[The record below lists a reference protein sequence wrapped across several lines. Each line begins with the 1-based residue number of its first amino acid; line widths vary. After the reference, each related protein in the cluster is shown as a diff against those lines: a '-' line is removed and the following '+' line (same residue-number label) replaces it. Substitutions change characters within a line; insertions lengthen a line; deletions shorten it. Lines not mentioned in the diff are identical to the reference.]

1 MSVREALRALPPVC
15 PCALHTRTRSG
26 PTATVQVCSTA
37 CLWAPSTEGRIAL
50 LSGPL
55 LTPRLLCYPAARVK
69 ASVMSNEDVL
79 RSEVPWPS
87 FAAAGIISREQLEMI
102 YALDK
107 QPTASQ
113 VAVFHEKG
121 TAIVTLF
128 IDIINGINK
137 EDVICYTLAMLDEI
151 MGADTKVPAFFPK
164 LAAETNGAADP
175 VKPLLKLLTR
185 STVFIVEKAASI
197 IAKIVGAPI
206 PAGAPEAVAATFE
219 LHLSSFSEWVVT
231 ALKEVDPAVAAESA
245 TTAAAM
251 SGLQALVSTQRGRT
265 AALEAQALLPLS
277 TLITASS
284 MSNSS
289 STVQLLYQSL
299 FALWSFSYSPE
310 AAMEMASSKVGLV
323 AKLVDIVK
331 SSPKEKVIRV
341 GLSTMRNLLGIGSA
355 SNDMVVFGLMPV
367 LESMQARKFA
377 DEDIP
382 EDVELLYNTLQVN
395 LTGLTSWDVYK
406 TELESGK
413 LEWSPSHKSE
423 NFWKDNFKA
432 FEGGQCASIKQLI
445 ALLSSDDTQ
454 VLAIAC
460 NDIAE
465 FIKFHPEGRRL
476 MTTYGAKPLAMQ
488 AMKHPDPTVQKYA
501 LTCVQRLMVINW
513 EYLNRQ

>member
-1 MSVREALRALPPVC
+1 
-15 PCALHTRTRSG
+15 
-26 PTATVQVCSTA
+26 
-37 CLWAPSTEGRIAL
+37 
-50 LSGPL
+50 
-55 LTPRLLCYPAARVK
+55 
-69 ASVMSNEDVL
+69 MSNEDVL

-102 YALDK
+102 YSLDK

-113 VAVFHEKG
+113 VAVFHDKG
-121 TAIVTLF
+121 TAVVSLF

-151 MGADTKVPAFFPK
+151 MGDPKVPAFFPK

-206 PAGAPEAVAATFE
+206 PADAPQSVVGTFE

-367 LESMQARKFA
+367 LEGMQVRKFA

-382 EDVELLYNTLQVN
+382 DDVELLYNTLQVN

-445 ALLSSDDTQ
+445 ALLSSEDPQ

-488 AMKHPDPTVQKYA
+488 VMKHPDPAVQKYA

-513 EYLNRQ
+513 EYLNRG